1 MEVALLTV
9 GDELLAGETEN
20 TNASWLARQLTE
32 RGATA
37 TRVLVVPD
45 DHDAIAAYTRKW
57 RERFDAVI
65 VTGGLGGTPD
75 DVTMD
80 AVADAVGRDVVVSDE
95 AKEHVVETANAFADD
110 NPELV
115 DAYDLDLDFDA
126 WSSVPEGARVVP
138 NDAGLAPGA
147 VVDSVYV
154 LPGVPSEMKAVF
166 ERMADDFGGDVVSE
180 TVYTPAPEGALT
192 SRLED
197 LRDAFDVTVGSYPAT
212 DEPNRIKV
220 TGTDRGEVE
229 RAAQWVREN
238 VETTTIEK

>member
-1 MEVALLTV
+1 ITLDDTDPVDIAPHADAGITAYHAVKKAARELVP
-9 GDELLAGETEN
+9 GDYC
-20 TNASWLARQLTE
+20 
-32 RGATA
+32 
-37 TRVLVVPD
+37 VL
-45 DHDAIAAYTRKW
+45 IG
-57 RERFDAVI
+57 I
-65 VTGGLGGTPD
+65 GGLGGPPVV
-75 DVTMD
+75 VTLD
-80 AVADAVGRDVVVSDE
+80 GVADGVGRDVVVSDE
-95 AKEHVVETANAFADD
+95 AKEHVVETATAFADD

>member
-20 TNASWLARQLTE
+20 TNASWLSRRLTE
-32 RGATA
+32 RGATV

-45 DHDAIAAYTRKW
+45 DHDTIASYTREW
-57 RERFDAVI
+57 RERFDAVL

-80 AVADAVGRDVVVSDE
+80 AVADAVGRDVVVSDD
-95 AKEHVVETANAFADD
+95 AKSRVVETAEQFADD

-126 WSSVPEGARVVP
+126 WASVPEGARVVP

-147 VVDSVYV
+147 VVESVYV
-154 LPGVPSEMKAVF
+154 LPGVPAEMKAVF
-166 ERMADDFGGDVVSE
+166 ERMAADFGGDVVSE

-192 SRLED
+192 GRLED
-197 LRDAFDVTVGSYPAT
+197 LRDGFDVTVGSYPAT
-212 DEPNRIKV
+212 DDPNRIKV
-220 TGTDRGEVE
+220 TGTDSGEVE

-238 VETTTIEK
+238 VETVDE

>member
-80 AVADAVGRDVVVSDE
+80 AVADAVGRDVVVSD
-95 AKEHVVETANAFADD
+95 
-110 NPELV
+110 
-115 DAYDLDLDFDA
+115 
-126 WSSVPEGARVVP
+126 
-138 NDAGLAPGA
+138 
-147 VVDSVYV
+147 
-154 LPGVPSEMKAVF
+154 
-166 ERMADDFGGDVVSE
+166 
-180 TVYTPAPEGALT
+180 
-192 SRLED
+192 
-197 LRDAFDVTVGSYPAT
+197 
-212 DEPNRIKV
+212 
-220 TGTDRGEVE
+220 
-229 RAAQWVREN
+229 
-238 VETTTIEK
+238 